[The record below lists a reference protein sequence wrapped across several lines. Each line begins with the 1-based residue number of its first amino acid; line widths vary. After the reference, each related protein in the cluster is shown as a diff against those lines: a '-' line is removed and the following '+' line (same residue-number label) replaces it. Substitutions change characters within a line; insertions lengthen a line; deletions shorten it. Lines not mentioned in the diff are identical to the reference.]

1 MKNLLAFIIRN
12 SSWLVAIV
20 LVVISFY
27 LVFSYNSY
35 QRSVF
40 LTSAN
45 RVTGWIYDLSGK
57 TTAFIHFNKSNKL
70 LLERNAQLAAELHA
84 LKTHLADLQMDSLTT
99 NAFQGDSVPASRFS
113 FIPAEVINVSFSGP
127 NNFITVNKGSDHGVR
142 PDMGVVSQNGVVG
155 VVLKSSSSFSV
166 IIPIVNPKFRLSARL
181 KNSSN
186 TGSVSWNGKELGV
199 AQLGELPKHEVFQPG
214 DTVLT
219 SFSRIFPRDIVIG
232 YVIGQIPSKDD
243 SFNTLDVRI
252 ATDFH
257 SVRDILII
265 DDKSYDEQ
273 KQLENSIQ

>member
-1 MKNLLAFIIRN
+1 
-12 SSWLVAIV
+12 
-20 LVVISFY
+20 
-27 LVFSYNSY
+27 
-35 QRSVF
+35 
-40 LTSAN
+40 
-45 RVTGWIYDLSGK
+45 
-57 TTAFIHFNKSNKL
+57 
-70 LLERNAQLAAELHA
+70 
-84 LKTHLADLQMDSLTT
+84 
-99 NAFQGDSVPASRFS
+99 
-113 FIPAEVINVSFSGP
+113 
-127 NNFITVNKGSDHGVR
+127 
-142 PDMGVVSQNGVVG
+142 MGVVSQNGVVG

-257 SVRDILII
+257 SVRDVLII